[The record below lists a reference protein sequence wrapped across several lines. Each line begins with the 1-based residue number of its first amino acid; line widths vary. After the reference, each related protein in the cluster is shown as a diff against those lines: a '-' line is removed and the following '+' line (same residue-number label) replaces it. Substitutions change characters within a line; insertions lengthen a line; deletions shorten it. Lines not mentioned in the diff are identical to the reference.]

1 MNEKETIA
9 KLKEKVFLKHYSIK
23 TFDAYASH
31 VRAYIHFLRVNGYG
45 PDISPEKKIEAFLT
59 YRAKTGNISASTQ
72 NQALSALIF
81 LYKRVFGLEVNSE
94 IDAVRAKKPKRLPVV
109 LTRDEVNLVLN
120 EMSGVNGLMASV
132 LYGCGLRLKECLRL
146 RVKDIDFA
154 RGQVIVRE
162 GKGSKDRITMLPERL
177 VSSLKAQIDK
187 VESQHSIDLKKECGR
202 VDMPNALPRKYPN
215 ADRELMWQY
224 VFPSK
229 NIIKSKEGKMIRTHI
244 HEDNLP
250 KAVKRAA
257 LKSGVRKRVT
267 CHIFRHSFAT
277 HLLEVG
283 YDIRTIQELLG
294 HKDISTTMVY
304 THVMQKQCTVR
315 SPYDDLTEEAPKR
328 PGIVNTI
335 DRVVPGSPV
344 IEEIQSPKILH

>member
-1 MNEKETIA
+1 MNEKDTLA
-9 KLKEKVFLKHYSIK
+9 RLKEKVFVKHYSIK

-45 PDISPEKKIEAFLT
+45 PDMSPEKKIEAFLT

-72 NQALSALIF
+72 NQALNALIF
-81 LYKRVFGLEVNSE
+81 LYKRVFGLKVNGE

-109 LTRDEVNLVLN
+109 MSRDEVNLVLN
-120 EMSGVNGLMASV
+120 EMSGVNGLMAAV

-177 VSSLKAQIDK
+177 VSHFKSQIDK
-187 VESQHSIDLKKECGR
+187 IGSQHSIDLKKGCGR
-202 VDMPNALPRKYPN
+202 VDMPNALSKKYPD
-215 ADRELMWQY
+215 ADREFMWQY

-229 NIIKSKEGKMIRTHI
+229 NIIKSKEGKMIRTHV

-257 LKSGVRKRVT
+257 LKSGIRKRVS

-294 HKDISTTMVY
+294 HKDISTTMIY
-304 THVMQKQCTVR
+304 THVMQKKCTVR
-315 SPYDDLTEEAPKR
+315 SPYDDLTKESPKR
-328 PGIVNTI
+328 PGVVNTI
-335 DRVVPGSPV
+335 DRDMPESSVRD
-344 IEEIQSPKILH
+344 EIQRPEILH